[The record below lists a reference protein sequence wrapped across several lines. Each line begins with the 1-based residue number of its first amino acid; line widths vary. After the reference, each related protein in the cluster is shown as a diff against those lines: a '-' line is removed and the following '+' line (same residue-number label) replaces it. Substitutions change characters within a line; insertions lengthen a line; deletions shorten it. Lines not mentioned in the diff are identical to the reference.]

1 MHNPNIVVYI
11 GHDVGRFIEPY
22 GIETVHTPNLNR
34 LAEEGVVFDNHF
46 ATAPQC
52 SPSRASMFTGRCP
65 HSTGV
70 LGLTGGPFGW
80 TLNEDEQHLARL
92 LGAAGYET
100 ALIGIAHEALGG
112 NCPDEQ
118 VKICGF
124 DDASRHGQKDARRA
138 GGALADWLSTREQ
151 PDSPFFVEIGTRAIH
166 HAHQFEPEDENGV
179 TVPEHLNAG
188 PETERYVAQ
197 HQACVRYWDEGLG
210 RVLDVLDE
218 RNLADNTIVVA
229 TTDHGLGLPRAKTS
243 LYDPGLESLL
253 LMRYPRGIEGGQR
266 HDCLLS
272 NVDLT
277 PTMLEAAGAEAPDSI
292 HGRSFWPLVTGADY
306 LERTEI
312 FGEKTY
318 HTEYDPMR
326 CIRTE
331 RYKFIYNFEPVT
343 HEHFGRGCM
352 NNRGVYQENL
362 HLRSSERQS
371 CSTDAELYDLKDDPL
386 EMNNLAGKSEYAGVR
401 RDLEKRL
408 YEWMEETDDPLLE
421 GPVAAPAFYDRVAYL
436 QQSAERN

>member
-166 HAHQFEPEDENGV
+166 HAHQFEPESQTWSDWEEV
-179 TVPEHLNAG
+179 DT
-188 PETERYVAQ
+188 
-197 HQACVRYWDEGLG
+197 
-210 RVLDVLDE
+210 
-218 RNLADNTIVVA
+218 A
-229 TTDHGLGLPRAKTS
+229 TATS
-243 LYDPGLESLL
+243 LEELL
-253 LMRYPRGIEGGQR
+253 LIIANRAADLGSTSS
-266 HDCLLS
+266 LS
-272 NVDLT
+272 PSEL
-277 PTMLEAAGAEAPDSI
+277 AA
-292 HGRSFWPLVTGADY
+292 L
-306 LERTEI
+306 
-312 FGEKTY
+312 
-318 HTEYDPMR
+318 
-326 CIRTE
+326 IRTFA
-331 RYKFIYNFEPVT
+331 R
-343 HEHFGRGCM
+343 
-352 NNRGVYQENL
+352 
-362 HLRSSERQS
+362 
-371 CSTDAELYDLKDDPL
+371 
-386 EMNNLAGKSEYAGVR
+386 
-401 RDLEKRL
+401 
-408 YEWMEETDDPLLE
+408 
-421 GPVAAPAFYDRVAYL
+421 
-436 QQSAERN
+436 